1 MIWNIAKDEEDFF
14 ELGGTEMG
22 FFSDEDEEWKE
33 QVKCFRKV
41 IYPRGISEDVKQ
53 EAEDKVYSTVKKW
66 KLGFDILIFL
76 GIVDVI
82 NNGFT
87 TWFGQI
93 VLITWIGIKIVEAW
107 GRSKV
112 VDVAK
117 QLQYE
122 KDKQSE
128 QVQE

>member
-1 MIWNIAKDEEDFF
+1 MMKMIYKNEE
-14 ELGGTEMG
+14 ETEMG
-22 FFSDEDEEWKE
+22 FVSDEDEEWKE

-41 IYPRGISEDVKQ
+41 IYPRGINEDVKQ

-66 KLGFDILIFL
+66 KLGFDIIIFF
-76 GIVDVI
+76 GVVDAI
-82 NNGFT
+82 TNGVT
-87 TWFGQI
+87 SVTGQI

-117 QLQYE
+117 QLQHE
-122 KDKQSE
+122 KDKQNM
-128 QVQE
+128 QVYE

>member
-1 MIWNIAKDEEDFF
+1 
-14 ELGGTEMG
+14 MG
-22 FFSDEDEEWKE
+22 FFSDEDENWKE

-41 IYPRGISEDVKQ
+41 IYPRGISEAAKQ

-66 KLGFDILIFL
+66 KLGFDVLIFF
-76 GIVDVI
+76 GVVDVI
-82 NNGFT
+82 NNGVT
-87 TWFGQI
+87 SGTGQLI
-93 VLITWIGIKIVEAW
+93 LITWIGIKIVEAW

-122 KDKQSE
+122 KDNQSE

>member
-1 MIWNIAKDEEDFF
+1 
-14 ELGGTEMG
+14 MG

>member
-1 MIWNIAKDEEDFF
+1 
-14 ELGGTEMG
+14 MG

-53 EAEDKVYSTVKKW
+53 EAEDRVYSTVKKW
-66 KLGFDILIFL
+66 NVG
-76 GIVDVI
+76 VDVIIFFMVIEII

-87 TWFGQI
+87 SEDVKLMLVLYV
-93 VLITWIGIKIVEAW
+93 VLIVVRLWAK
-107 GRSKV
+107 SKV

-117 QLQYE
+117 QLQSE
-122 KDKQSE
+122 KDNQSGQAHE
-128 QVQE
+128 